1 MDKAFFIGWF
11 AIWIAIFF
19 AHSNAFFWFGFSLVT
34 FLFII
39 KLIFNPR
46 SLLNLPKS
54 ILILLVIF
62 IIFLLPFAFMPPDP
76 MRTFEDFLKNYLFHT
91 ILALYLALKIKED
104 SNFYSSPF
112 FYLPPALSCV
122 AVSLHHI
129 YSGLKICFT
138 GTSCLSTVF
147 IANNISLL
155 KGLVVTSFGYVLVFF
170 LFLGLYVIE
179 KDKNRKLFF
188 LFISLFSLIMEILL
202 GRRASLLGI
211 MLSSLIVSIFSQN
224 KNIRKLGVAISLS
237 LILLTVVLLVTPVG
251 REMLIR
257 EDKVELLAQGKYAES
272 GSFGMRLYI
281 WPIYLKKALE
291 DPFSGTGIGR
301 KTQKLSLAQTNE
313 LALRLEHAHN
323 LFLNLWLQA
332 GFHTML
338 TFLIL
343 YLYTIWLAY
352 KMWSEGSEGT
362 LHGFLLAFLLAF
374 FVMSMLEG
382 SEEGTRFT
390 PYWIASG
397 LVWGFHEKSR
407 LSS

>member
-11 AIWIAIFF
+11 AIWVAIFF
-19 AHSNAFFWFGFSLVT
+19 VHSNAFLWFGFSLVT
-34 FLFII
+34 LLFII

-91 ILALYLALKIKED
+91 ILALYLALKIKEG
-104 SNFYSSPF
+104 SNFYRSPV

-129 YSGLKICFT
+129 YSGFKICFT
-138 GTSCLSTVF
+138 GPSCSSTVF

-170 LFLGLYVIE
+170 FFLGLYVIE

-202 GRRASLLGI
+202 GRRASLLAI
-211 MLSSLIVSIFSQN
+211 MFSSLIISILSQN
-224 KNIRKLGVAISLS
+224 KKIRSLGLAISLF
-237 LILLTVVLLVTPVG
+237 LILLMVVLLITPVG
-251 REMLIR
+251 KEMLIR
-257 EDKVELLAQGKYAES
+257 EDKIDLLAQGRYAES

-301 KTQKLSLAQTNE
+301 KAQKLSLAQTNE
-313 LALRLEHAHN
+313 LALRL
-323 LFLNLWLQA
+323 
-332 GFHTML
+332 
-338 TFLIL
+338 
-343 YLYTIWLAY
+343 
-352 KMWSEGSEGT
+352 
-362 LHGFLLAFLLAF
+362 
-374 FVMSMLEG
+374 
-382 SEEGTRFT
+382 
-390 PYWIASG
+390 
-397 LVWGFHEKSR
+397 
-407 LSS
+407 

>member
-11 AIWIAIFF
+11 DIWVAIFF
-19 AHSNAFFWFGFSLVT
+19 VHSNAFLWFGFSLVT
-34 FLFII
+34 LLFII

-54 ILILLVIF
+54 ILILLVVF

-104 SNFYSSPF
+104 SNFYRSSF
-112 FYLPPALSCV
+112 FYLPPAFSCV

-138 GTSCLSTVF
+138 GPSCPSTVF

-188 LFISLFSLIMEILL
+188 LFIGLFSIIMEILL
-202 GRRASLLGI
+202 GRRASLLAI
-211 MLSSLIVSIFSQN
+211 MLSSLIISIFSQN
-224 KNIRKLGVAISLS
+224 KKIRRLGLAISLS
-237 LILLTVVLLVTPVG
+237 LILLTVALLVTPVG
-251 REMLIR
+251 KELLIR
-257 EDKVELLAQGKYAES
+257 GDKIDLLAQGKYAES

-301 KTQKLSLAQTNE
+301 KAQKLALAQTNE

-338 TFLIL
+338 TFLLL

-352 KMWSEGSEGT
+352 KIWSESSERT

-397 LVWGFHEKSR
+397 LVWGFYEKGR